1 MRGTGL
7 ETGRVNGKEMLC
19 DGVGHVGS
27 VGFVRDWLLIR
38 LLFGR
43 MRAMFQL
50 CRGMER
56 SVRMDMNETKEIK
69 AREDSYMVLLL
80 KPARNQKW
88 VSSNFSRK

>member
-1 MRGTGL
+1 
-7 ETGRVNGKEMLC
+7 
-19 DGVGHVGS
+19 
-27 VGFVRDWLLIR
+27 
-38 LLFGR
+38 
-43 MRAMFQL
+43 MFQL